1 MGEGKPTY
9 DELVELVQQLR
20 RRIAELEDQLR
31 EAHRQAAP
39 FERREAL
46 KKPPQEKKSP
56 GRKPGH
62 PGQYRVRPERI
73 DREEEVPLAACP
85 NCGGEVSGLTR
96 CEQVIEEL
104 PRVEPMRIKLTT
116 WQGVCARCGEVRST
130 HPLQTST
137 ATGAAGT
144 HLGPQALATC
154 ISLVHSSGLTMGRA
168 CGVLKDLF
176 GLSLSRGG
184 LAQILQRAASR
195 VEPWFQQIRE
205 EIRSSKAV
213 NADET
218 SWYVGERGWWL
229 WVYCTSQAALYRVER
244 SRGSEVV
251 RETLTDEFP
260 GVLVSDC
267 LASYNPIDCLKHKC
281 IAHHLRALK
290 EHEQSL
296 AQRGVTSSYLQ
307 LWKLHLQDVITT
319 WNRRSA
325 MSAEDYAAKVL
336 QLTRGVENLLE
347 RAPPEPEDVAF
358 RDRLARQREHL
369 LGCLSEPAAEP
380 TNNRAERDLRPAV
393 ISRKLSCGNRTI
405 AGKRAWEILRSV
417 AVTAQKQGD
426 NLLAA
431 LTARLRLT
439 AQ

>member
-39 FERREAL
+39 FERRKAL
-46 KKPPQEKKSP
+46 RKPPQEKKSP
-56 GRKPGH
+56 GRQPGH
-62 PGQYRVRPERI
+62 PGQYRMRPEQI

-85 NCGGEVSGLTR
+85 NCGGDVSGLTR

-116 WQGVCARCGEVRST
+116 WQGTCARCGEVRST

-154 ISLVHSSGLTMGRA
+154 ISLVHRSGLTMGRA

-195 VEPWFQQIRE
+195 VEPWFEQIRE

-251 RETLTDEFP
+251 RETLTDEFR
-260 GVLVSDC
+260 GMLVSDC

-296 AQRGVTSSYLQ
+296 AQRGITSSYLQ
-307 LWKLHLQDVITT
+307 LWKLHLQDVIAT
-319 WNRRSA
+319 WSRRSA
-325 MSAEDYAAKVL
+325 VSAEDYAAKVL

-405 AGKRAWEILRSV
+405 AGKRAWETLRSV